1 LRRRRREEIGKRKM
15 RRMMGKREDIG
26 DCNAILVTLNSLR
39 KGENAILLLRGL
51 FEEDAYQ

>member
-1 LRRRRREEIGKRKM
+1 
-15 RRMMGKREDIG
+15 MGKREDIG